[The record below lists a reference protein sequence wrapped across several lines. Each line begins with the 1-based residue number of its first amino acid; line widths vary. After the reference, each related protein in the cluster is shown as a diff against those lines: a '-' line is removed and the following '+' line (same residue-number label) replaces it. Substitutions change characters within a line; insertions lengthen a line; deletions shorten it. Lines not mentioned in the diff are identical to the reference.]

1 MIGAGTLAELS
12 AALQSKQLSS
22 RELTESYLARCRQLN
37 PEYNCLIT
45 LAEETALEQAQ
56 HADQLRARGETRP
69 LIGIPLIH
77 KDIYCSGR
85 TTCGSKMLADFVAP
99 YEATVVRRLSAAG
112 MVSLGKA
119 NMDEFAMG
127 SSNETS
133 YFGPVLNP
141 WDRTRVPGGS
151 SGGSAAAVACGM
163 APVATGTDTGGSI
176 RQPAALCGIT
186 GIKPTYGRVSRYG
199 MIAFASS
206 LDQGGALGKDA
217 RDLALVLNAMC
228 GDDPLDSTCL
238 EREAEDFSAKLE
250 APLDGLRI
258 GIPGEYFLKE
268 LDGRVR
274 ECTMAALQVYERL
287 GARQASVSLAQT
299 QLALPAYQVISS
311 AECSSNLARYD
322 GVRYGY
328 RCHNPGN
335 AATLYRKSRTEGFGR
350 EVKRRIMLG
359 TFVLSAGY
367 HDAYYVKAQQVRARI
382 LEDFRQVFKQ
392 VDLVLTPAT
401 PEPAFKLGERLHDPV
416 SMYLSDV
423 YTVPVNLAGLPAITL
438 PAGFIEGL
446 PVGMQ
451 LIGPH
456 FSEAL
461 LLNVAHR
468 YQQETDWHLR
478 SPPRPGS

>member
-1 MIGAGTLAELS
+1 MIEDRTLAELS
-12 AALQSKQLSS
+12 ADLQGRQVSS
-22 RELTESYLARCRQLN
+22 RELTEHYLARCRQLN
-37 PEYNCLIT
+37 PRYNCLIT
-45 LAEETALEQAQ
+45 LTEESALEQAVR
-56 HADQLRARGETRP
+56 ADRLLARGEAGP
-69 LIGIPLIH
+69 LTGLPLVH

-85 TTCGSKMLADFVAP
+85 TTCASKMLADFVAP
-99 YEATVVRRLSAAG
+99 YEATVVQRLSTAG

-141 WDRTRVPGGS
+141 WDRARVPGGS

-163 APVATGTDTGGSI
+163 TPAATGTDTGGSI
-176 RQPAALCGIT
+176 RQPAALCGVT

-206 LDQGGALGKDA
+206 LDQGGVLSMDA
-217 RDLALVLNAMC
+217 RDAALMLTAMC
-228 GDDPLDSTCL
+228 GADPLDSTSL
-238 EREAEDFSAKLE
+238 DRAPEDFSARLE
-250 APLDGLRI
+250 APLDGLSI
-258 GIPGEYFLKE
+258 GVPGEYFRQE
-268 LDGRVR
+268 LDERVR
-274 ECTMAALQVYERL
+274 ERMEAALQVYEGL
-287 GARQASVSLAQT
+287 GARRVEVSLGQAP
-299 QLALPAYQVISS
+299 LALPAYQVISS

-328 RCHNPGN
+328 RCHDPENI
-335 AATLYRKSRTEGFGR
+335 AVLYRKSRTEGFGR

-367 HDAYYVKAQQVRARI
+367 HDAYYVKAQQVRTRI
-382 LEDFRQVFKQ
+382 LDDFDAVFRQ

-401 PEPAFKLGERLHDPV
+401 PGPAFKLGERLADPV

-423 YTVPVNLAGLPAITL
+423 YTVPVNLAGLPAVAL
-438 PAGFIEGL
+438 PAGFIEDL
-446 PVGMQ
+446 PIGMQ

-456 FSEAL
+456 FGEAL
-461 LLNVAHR
+461 LLNAAHR
-468 YQQETDWHLR
+468 YQLETDWHR
-478 SPPRPGS
+478 RRPRQAA